1 MSHAVHP
8 YSFRLGLLRD
18 WKSRWFNPR
27 KYAQFLKSDL
37 LLIEWLEKKMRGMYL
52 EDINIERTPGVLHFI
67 LKTSRPGLIIGRRGE
82 GAEKLKQDIKKFL
95 AKNKLEIPPELKLTI
110 EEVKQPETRAKIV
123 AQMIAESLERRL
135 PFRRV
140 MKQTM
145 EKVMANR
152 EAKGIKVALS
162 GRLGGAEMSR
172 REWLKSGQIPL
183 QNLRAD
189 IEFARERAHLPYGD
203 IGIKVWIYRGEVFAA
218 DKKKQTPDFQ
228 R

>member
-1 MSHAVHP
+1 M
-8 YSFRLGLLRD
+8 
-18 WKSRWFNPR
+18 
-27 KYAQFLKSDL
+27 
-37 LLIEWLEKKMRGMYL
+37 
-52 EDINIERTPGVLHFI
+52 
-67 LKTSRPGLIIGRRGE
+67 
-82 GAEKLKQDIKKFL
+82 
-95 AKNKLEIPPELKLTI
+95 KLTI
-110 EEVKQPETRAKIV
+110 EEVKQPETHAKIV

-152 EAKGIKVALS
+152 EVKGIKVALS

-189 IEFARERAHLPYGD
+189 IDFTRERAHLPYGD
-203 IGIKVWIYRGEVFAA
+203 IGIKVWIYRGEIFTA
-218 DKKKQTPDFQ
+218 DKKKKTSDY
-228 R
+228 